1 MKKIGFL
8 VPEIR
13 NTGPINVVFN
23 IISHLDLNKFEIM
36 LIAIRRS
43 EETEFLK
50 SILPKCAL
58 GVIYLNDNKINK
70 KYLEKTL
77 DIIHSHGFYP
87 DKLVS
92 QMDSK
97 LIKKFTTIHSLFLK
111 DYPKEYGILKGTI
124 GALLHFHYLNKGNF
138 THIVGCSKTIYASL
152 SQKIK
157 RNISFINNG
166 IDQSVFFQLSEQEK
180 NEKRM
185 ELGFSQTDKIF
196 IFSGRI
202 IKRKRV
208 PDLINKFNQLD
219 LPNSKLLILGEGQEL
234 LNARK
239 KTGKNVHFLGFIE
252 KPQKYYQISDF
263 VLSMSSAEGYPMSI
277 LEAVSCGC
285 YAFLSDIPSHREFI
299 SLNPSKADIID
310 NLTEKTLNR
319 RNNDNNYNLSAQKM
333 ADEYANIYLN

>member
-1 MKKIGFL
+1 MEKIGFL

-97 LIKKFTTIHSLFLK
+97 LIKKITTIHSLFIE
-111 DYPKEYGILKGTI
+111 DYPKEYGIIKGTI

-138 THIVGCSKTIYASL
+138 THIVGCSKTIHSSL

-157 RNISFINNG
+157 GNISFINNG
-166 IDQSVFFQLSEQEK
+166 VNQSVFFQLSEQEK
-180 NEKRM
+180 NQKRL

-202 IKRKRV
+202 ARLKRV
-208 PDLINKFNQLD
+208 PELIEKFSSLQI
-219 LPNSKLLILGEGQEL
+219 PNSKLLILGEGKEMPIS
-234 LNARK
+234 K
-239 KTGKNVHFLGFIE
+239 KKSGTNIYFMGFVKNPE
-252 KPQKYYQISDF
+252 EYYQISDF
-263 VLSMSSAEGYPMSI
+263 VLSMSSSEGYPMSI

-299 SLNPSKADIID
+299 NLNPSKADIID